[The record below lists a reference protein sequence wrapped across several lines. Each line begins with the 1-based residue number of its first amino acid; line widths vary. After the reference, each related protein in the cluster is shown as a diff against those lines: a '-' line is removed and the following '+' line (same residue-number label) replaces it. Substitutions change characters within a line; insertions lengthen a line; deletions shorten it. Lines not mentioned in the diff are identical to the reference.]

1 MFSRSFAG
9 IVSDSYG
16 RRGCKGEE
24 SFGGKVW
31 IIGVEN
37 KPNHSDESFPDVVVA
52 VGQPIGEVEQVAH
65 PHRDLGYF
73 ALTTDSEED
82 SGTSA
87 AILVDNRCRGS
98 DSRVVMYAD
107 REWDTTDSSA
117 ERSQSLEKI

>member
-1 MFSRSFAG
+1 M
-9 IVSDSYG
+9 SDSYR

-24 SFGGKVW
+24 SLRGKVW

-52 VGQPIGEVEQVAH
+52 VGQPFREVEQVAH

-73 ALTTDSEED
+73 ALTTVSEKGG
-82 SGTSA
+82 GTSA

-117 ERSQSLEKI
+117 ERSHSLEKI

>member
-65 PHRDLGYF
+65 PHRDLEYF
-73 ALTTDSEED
+73 TLTTVSELRAVAPQPRSLSTTVAEVE
-82 SGTSA
+82 TQ
-87 AILVDNRCRGS
+87 
-98 DSRVVMYAD
+98 
-107 REWDTTDSSA
+107 EW
-117 ERSQSLEKI
+117 

>member
-1 MFSRSFAG
+1 M
-9 IVSDSYG
+9 SDSYG

-65 PHRDLGYF
+65 PHRDLQYF
-73 ALTTDSEED
+73 ALTTVSELRAVAPQPRSLSTTVAEVE
-82 SGTSA
+82 TQ
-87 AILVDNRCRGS
+87 
-98 DSRVVMYAD
+98 
-107 REWDTTDSSA
+107 EW
-117 ERSQSLEKI
+117 

>member
-65 PHRDLGYF
+65 PHRDLEYF
-73 ALTTDSEED
+73 TLTTVSELRAVAPQPRSLSTTVAE
-82 SGTSA
+82 
-87 AILVDNRCRGS
+87 
-98 DSRVVMYAD
+98 VVTQG
-107 REWDTTDSSA
+107 W
-117 ERSQSLEKI
+117 

>member
-1 MFSRSFAG
+1 M
-9 IVSDSYG
+9 SDSYR

-24 SFGGKVW
+24 SFGGKVG

-37 KPNHSDESFPDVVVA
+37 KTNHPDKAFPDVVVA
-52 VGQPIGEVEQVAH
+52 VGQPIREVEQVAH

-73 ALTTDSEED
+73 ALTTVSEKD

-117 ERSQSLEKI
+117 ERSHSLEKI

>member
-1 MFSRSFAG
+1 M
-9 IVSDSYG
+9 SDSYG
-16 RRGCKGEE
+16 RRGCQGEE
-24 SFGGKVW
+24 SFRGKVW
-31 IIGVEN
+31 IVGVEN
-37 KPNHSDESFPDVVVA
+37 KTDHPDESFPDVVVA
-52 VGQPIGEVEQVAH
+52 VGQPFGEVEQVAH

-73 ALTTDSEED
+73 GLTTVSEED

-107 REWDTTDSSA
+107 REWDTTDSGA

>member
-65 PHRDLGYF
+65 PHRDLEHF
-73 ALTTDSEED
+73 ALTTVSELRAVAPQPR
-82 SGTSA
+82 SLS
-87 AILVDNRCRGS
+87 
-98 DSRVVMYAD
+98 
-107 REWDTTDSSA
+107 TTVA
-117 ERSQSLEKI
+117 EVETQGW

>member
-1 MFSRSFAG
+1 M
-9 IVSDSYG
+9 SDSYG

-65 PHRDLGYF
+65 PHRDLEYF
-73 ALTTDSEED
+73 TLTTVSELRAVAPQPRSLSTTVAEVE
-82 SGTSA
+82 TQ
-87 AILVDNRCRGS
+87 
-98 DSRVVMYAD
+98 
-107 REWDTTDSSA
+107 EW
-117 ERSQSLEKI
+117 

>member
-1 MFSRSFAG
+1 M
-9 IVSDSYG
+9 SDSYR

-37 KPNHSDESFPDVVVA
+37 EPNHPDKSFPDVVVA
-52 VGQPIGEVEQVAH
+52 VGQPFGEVEQVAH
-65 PHRDLGYF
+65 PHRDLEHF
-73 ALTTDSEED
+73 ALTTVSEENGG
-82 SGTSA
+82 GTSA
-87 AILVDNRCRGS
+87 AILVDNRCRGR

>member
-1 MFSRSFAG
+1 M
-9 IVSDSYG
+9 SDSYR
-16 RRGCKGEE
+16 RRGCQGEE

-37 KPNHSDESFPDVVVA
+37 EPNHSDESFPDVVVA

-65 PHRDLGYF
+65 PHRDLEYF
-73 ALTTDSEED
+73 TLTTVSETE
-82 SGTSA
+82 GGGPSA
-87 AILVDNRCRGS
+87 AILVDNRCRGR

-117 ERSQSLEKI
+117 ERSHSLEKI